1 MAPVDGVDHQPMS
14 DPMQDTEA
22 GRSPFPDD
30 VTECSVRAFLRRIG
44 ARYPIREIILFGS
57 RARGTHGDDSDIDLA
72 VVLDGDGAERS
83 RVSGEMAEIAFDVL
97 METGLL
103 VQALPLWEREWR
115 EPEHFSNPTL
125 IANIRRDG
133 VPL

>member
-1 MAPVDGVDHQPMS
+1 M
-14 DPMQDTEA
+14 
-22 GRSPFPDD
+22 
-30 VTECSVRAFLRRIG
+30 RAFLRRIG

-57 RARGTHGDDSDIDLA
+57 RARGTHWDDSDIDLA

-115 EPEHFSNPTL
+115 EPEHFSNPLL